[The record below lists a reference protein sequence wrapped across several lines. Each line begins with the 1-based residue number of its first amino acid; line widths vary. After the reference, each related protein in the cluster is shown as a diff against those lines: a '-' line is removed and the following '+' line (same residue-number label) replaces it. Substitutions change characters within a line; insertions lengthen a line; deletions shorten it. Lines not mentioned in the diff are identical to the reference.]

1 MCGAKV
7 KDNEHL
13 PLKYAHQPPTTPSKK
28 EKKFRFIFLE
38 IYTFSPKYNMVLE
51 WTNFPKSP

>member
-1 MCGAKV
+1 MCGPKV

-13 PLKYAHQPPTTPSKK
+13 PLKCAHQPQPPPLKN
-28 EKKFRFIFLE
+28 KKFRLFFLE
-38 IYTFSPKYNMVLE
+38 IYTFSPKYNIVLE